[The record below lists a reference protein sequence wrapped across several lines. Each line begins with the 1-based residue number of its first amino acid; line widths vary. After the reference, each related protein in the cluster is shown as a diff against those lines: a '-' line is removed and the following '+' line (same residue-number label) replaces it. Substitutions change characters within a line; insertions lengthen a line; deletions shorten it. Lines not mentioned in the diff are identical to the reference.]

1 MFKKDQLSILKD
13 KYEKLYEKFSL
24 EGADKYNHI
33 ITWLENDIYRIE
45 REIRKAEPKNI
56 YSLQAFQLYLPIELE
71 KKARDNAKKVGLVK
85 DDEGILSGYISFL
98 INKDL
103 KDKTIIDRK
112 IEEIEEIDGIL
123 YEKSKQKK
131 VSIYLTKEQQVLAR
145 KRALELGFI
154 WGDKGNLSRYIKLL
168 IALDS

>member
-33 ITWLENDIYRIE
+33 ITWLENDIYRVE
-45 REIRKAEPKNI
+45 REIREDESKNI
-56 YSLQAFQLYLPIELE
+56 YSLQVFQLYLPIELE

-85 DDEGILSGYISFL
+85 NDEGILSGYISFL

-112 IEEIEEIDGIL
+112 IEEVDDIL
-123 YEKSKQKK
+123 YDKSKQKK
-131 VSIYLTKEQQVLAR
+131 VSVYLTKEQQVLAR

-168 IALDS
+168 IALDG